1 MSHRPKGTTKCSN
14 VMAAKFSSRVFSSKL
29 CYISKSLLTNSRIK
43 RLSSSFSRSFSET
56 IERIKELLAAK
67 SNDELRSKTT
77 RLFLGTGQYYE
88 HETNERVI
96 ILSLGDDENTRPPF
110 MLHDTT
116 LHRDELVKLEHGLNA
131 LPLVG
136 LLHSGELD
144 SVHDSPWKFGFV
156 HKPSFSIFSSSGFC
170 CQLRQSN
177 SEGRYF
183 RIFDEQ
189 VYEDIPLSGIEHI
202 QVFLSPEPWEERKLQ
217 LKMKNGDVVS
227 VVKDI
232 EENLYSD
239 DGLASLML
247 TTEWMVKAA
256 GHLCLTA
263 RQFGDTKVSLK
274 LPSVLRA
281 DVNPWIAMRNKIW
294 VENSNEN

>member
-1 MSHRPKGTTKCSN
+1 M
-14 VMAAKFSSRVFSSKL
+14 FSSRIFSNKL
-29 CYISKSLLTNSRIK
+29 CYISKSLLANSTIS

-67 SNDELRSKTT
+67 SNDELRNT
-77 RLFLGTGQYYE
+77 RLFVGTGQYYE

-116 LHRDELVKLEHGLNA
+116 LHRDEVVKLEHELSS

-136 LLHSGELD
+136 LLHCGELD
-144 SVHDSPWKFGFV
+144 TVQDSPWKFGFV
-156 HKPSFSIFSSSGFC
+156 HKPPFSIFSASGFC

-177 SEGRYF
+177 SEGRYL
-183 RIFDEQ
+183 RIIDEH
-189 VYEDIPLSGIEHI
+189 VHEDIPLSLSSIEHI

-227 VVKDI
+227 II
-232 EENLYSD
+232 EDREEVMYND

-263 RQFGDTKVSLK
+263 RQLGDTKVSLK

-281 DVNPWIAMRNKIW
+281 DVNPWVAMRNKIW
-294 VENSNEN
+294 AEKSNEN

>member
-1 MSHRPKGTTKCSN
+1 M
-14 VMAAKFSSRVFSSKL
+14 FSSRIFSSKL
-29 CYISKSLLTNSRIK
+29 CYISNSLLTNSRIK
-43 RLSSSFSRSFSET
+43 RPSSSFSRSFSET
-56 IERIKELLAAK
+56 IERIKELLTAK
-67 SNDELRSKTT
+67 SNDDELRSKTT

-96 ILSLGDDENTRPPF
+96 ILSLGDDENTRPPL

-116 LHRDELVKLEHGLNA
+116 LHHDELVKLEHGLSS
-131 LPLVG
+131 LPLLG
-136 LLHSGELD
+136 LLYSGELD

-156 HKPSFSIFSSSGFC
+156 HKPSFSIFSASGFC

-177 SEGRYF
+177 SEGWYF
-183 RIFDEQ
+183 RVFDEH
-189 VYEDIPLSGIEHI
+189 VHEDIPLSGIEHI

-227 VVKDI
+227 VVEDI
-232 EENLYSD
+232 EENMYSD

-294 VENSNEN
+294 AESSEN

>member
-1 MSHRPKGTTKCSN
+1 M
-14 VMAAKFSSRVFSSKL
+14 FSSRIFSSKL
-29 CYISKSLLTNSRIK
+29 CCVSRTLLANSKINRF
-43 RLSSSFSRSFSET
+43 SSSFSRSYSET

-77 RLFLGTGQYYE
+77 RLFVGTGQYYE

-96 ILSLGDDENTRPPF
+96 ILSLGDDGNTRPPF

-116 LHRDELVKLEHGLNA
+116 LHRDEVVKLEHELNS

-136 LLHSGELD
+136 LLHYGELD
-144 SVHDSPWKFGFV
+144 SVQDSPWKFGFV
-156 HKPSFSIFSSSGFC
+156 HKPVFSIFSASGFC

-183 RIFDEQ
+183 RIFDEH
-189 VYEDIPLSGIEHI
+189 VHEDISLSGIDHI
-202 QVFLSPEPWEERKLQ
+202 QVFLSPEPWEERKLR

-227 VVKDI
+227 IVEDR
-232 EENLYSD
+232 EENMYND

-281 DVNPWIAMRNKIW
+281 DVNPWVAMRNKIW
-294 VENSNEN
+294 AEKSNEN

>member
-1 MSHRPKGTTKCSN
+1 
-14 VMAAKFSSRVFSSKL
+14 MAAKFVLACTKMFSSRLFSSKL
-29 CYISKSLLTNSRIK
+29 SIISKSLLANSRK
-43 RLSSSFSRSFSET
+43 NRYSSSFSRSFSET

-67 SNDELRSKTT
+67 ANDELRSKTT
-77 RLFLGTGQYYE
+77 RLFVGTGQYYE

-116 LHRDELVKLEHGLNA
+116 LHRDEVVKLEHELNS
-131 LPLVG
+131 LPLV

-144 SVHDSPWKFGFV
+144 SVQDSPWKFGFV
-156 HKPSFSIFSSSGFC
+156 HKPSFSIFSASGFC

-177 SEGRYF
+177 SVGRYF
-183 RIFDEQ
+183 RIFDEHVQ
-189 VYEDIPLSGIEHI
+189 EDIPLPGIEHI
-202 QVFLSPEPWEERKLQ
+202 QVSLSPEPWEERKLQ
-217 LKMKNGDVVS
+217 FKMKNGDVVS
-227 VVKDI
+227 VVEDR
-232 EENLYSD
+232 EENMAND

-281 DVNPWIAMRNKIW
+281 DVNPWVGMRNRIW
-294 VENSNEN
+294 AEKSNGN

>member
-1 MSHRPKGTTKCSN
+1 M
-14 VMAAKFSSRVFSSKL
+14 FSSRFLSSKL
-29 CYISKSLLTNSRIK
+29 CYISKSLLANSRIS

-56 IERIKELLAAK
+56 IERIKELLTAR
-67 SNDELRSKTT
+67 SNDELRNKIT
-77 RLFLGTGQYYE
+77 RLFVGTGQYYE
-88 HETNERVI
+88 HETKERVI
-96 ILSLGDDENTRPPF
+96 ILSLGDDENRRPPF

-116 LHRDELVKLEHGLNA
+116 LHPDEVVKLEHELNS

-144 SVHDSPWKFGFV
+144 SVKNSPWKFGFV
-156 HKPSFSIFSSSGFC
+156 HKPAFSIFSASGFC

-177 SEGRYF
+177 SEGGYF
-183 RIFDEQ
+183 RIFDEN
-189 VYEDIPLSGIEHI
+189 VHEDIPLSGIEHI

-227 VVKDI
+227 IVEDR
-232 EENLYSD
+232 EESMYND

-256 GHLCLTA
+256 GYLCLTA

-274 LPSVLRA
+274 LPSVVRA
-281 DVNPWIAMRNKIW
+281 DVNPWVAMRNKIW
-294 VENSNEN
+294 AEKCNEN

>member
-1 MSHRPKGTTKCSN
+1 
-14 VMAAKFSSRVFSSKL
+14 MAANFVTCCNNMFSSRTFSSKL
-29 CYISKSLLTNSRIK
+29 CYISKSLLANSRIK
-43 RLSSSFSRSFSET
+43 RPSSSCSRSLSEI
-56 IERIKELLAAK
+56 IERINELLTAK
-67 SNDELRSKTT
+67 TNDELRSKTT

-110 MLHDTT
+110 MLHDTA
-116 LHRDELVKLEHGLNA
+116 LHRDELVKLEHGLNS

-156 HKPSFSIFSSSGFC
+156 HKPTFSIFSASGFC

-177 SEGRYF
+177 SEGWYF
-183 RIFDEQ
+183 RICNEH
-189 VYEDIPLSGIEHI
+189 VHEDIPLLDIEHI

-217 LKMKNGDVVS
+217 LKMKNGNVVS

-232 EENLYSD
+232 EENMYSD
-239 DGLASLML
+239 DGLASLLL

-294 VENSNEN
+294 AEKSNEN

>member
-1 MSHRPKGTTKCSN
+1 M
-14 VMAAKFSSRVFSSKL
+14 FSSRIFSNKL
-29 CYISKSLLTNSRIK
+29 SYISKSLLASSRK
-43 RLSSSFSRSFSET
+43 NRFSSSFSRSFSET
-56 IERIKELLAAK
+56 IERIKELLATK
-67 SNDELRSKTT
+67 SNDELLRSKSN
-77 RLFLGTGQYYE
+77 RLFVGTGQYYE

-116 LHRDELVKLEHGLNA
+116 LHGDEVVKLEHELNS
-131 LPLVG
+131 LPLIG
-136 LLHSGELD
+136 SLHSGELD
-144 SVHDSPWKFGFV
+144 SVQDSPWKFGFV
-156 HKPSFSIFSSSGFC
+156 RKPQFSIFSASGFS

-183 RIFDEQ
+183 RIFGEHLH
-189 VYEDIPLSGIEHI
+189 EDIPLSSIEHI
-202 QVFLSPEPWEERKLQ
+202 QVSLSPEPWEERKLQ
-217 LKMKNGDVVS
+217 LKMKNGDVIS
-227 VVKDI
+227 VVEDR
-232 EENLYSD
+232 EENMYND

-263 RQFGDTKVSLK
+263 RQFGENKVSLK

-281 DVNPWIAMRNKIW
+281 DVNPWVAMRNKIW
-294 VENSNEN
+294 TENSNEN